1 VEDYLDGYRM
11 AGHDLQVVAAE
22 YAALEVGLA
31 IHVDP
36 AYRRDQIRAEL
47 LEVMSNRRLPDGR
60 LGLFHPD
67 RLTFGTAVYLGP
79 IVAAAQAIAGVARVT
94 PTRFSRYRL
103 PGTDARATGRIDIGP
118 REIARLDN
126 DPSRPELGRFY
137 LDDLEGGR

>member
-1 VEDYLDGYRM
+1 MQDYLDGYRM

-22 YAALEVGLA
+22 YAPLEVGLA
-31 IHVDP
+31 VHVDP
-36 AYRRDQIRAEL
+36 DYRRDLVRAEL

-67 RLTFGTAVYLGP
+67 RLTFGSTVYLGP
-79 IVAAAQAIAGVARVT
+79 IIAAAQAIAGVAHVT

-126 DPSRPELGRFY
+126 DPSRPERGRFY